1 MKRIPWF
8 LKLLLILAVAFTAAR
23 LLMTQVIGNNQVS
36 GDSMQPT
43 LQSNDRLLSRRHAS
57 IAHNQIVVIKA
68 PDAPAGT
75 LYIKRVIGLPG
86 DTVRVKNERLYLNGK
101 LQKQPYLKTSFMRQE
116 IQAWAT
122 LHHKE
127 GTNIQFTQDFDLK
140 SNRATHST
148 RVPAG
153 KYFVMGDNR
162 FVSHDGR
169 AFGFISRAQIDS
181 VVIWRYWPLTKMH
194 TY

>member
-8 LKLLLILAVAFTAAR
+8 LKLLLIMVIAFAAAR
-23 LLMTQVIGNNQVS
+23 LLMTQVLGNNQVS

-43 LQSNDRLLSRRHAS
+43 LENNDRLLSLRHAK
-57 IAHNQIVVIKA
+57 IARNKIVVIKA

-75 LYIKRVIGLPG
+75 LYIKRVIGMPG
-86 DTVRVKNERLYLNGK
+86 DTVRVKNERLYINGK
-101 LQKQPYLKTSFMRQE
+101 QQAQPYLKPSFMRQE
-116 IQAWAT
+116 IQAWAM
-122 LHHKE
+122 LNHKE
-127 GTNIQFTQDFDLK
+127 GSNKPFTNDFDLK
-140 SNRATHST
+140 SNPATHST

-169 AFGFISRAQIDS
+169 AFGFISRAQIES
-181 VVIWRYWPLTKMH
+181 VVVWRYWPLNQMH

>member
-8 LKLLLILAVAFTAAR
+8 LKLLALLVLVFAAGR
-23 LLMTQVIGNNQVS
+23 LLMTQVLGNDKVS

-43 LQSNDRLLSRRHAS
+43 LQGNDRLLSLRHTA
-57 IAHNQIVVIKA
+57 ITRNRIVVIKA

-86 DTVRVKNERLYLNGK
+86 DTVRVKNERLYINGK
-101 LQKQPYLKTSFMRQE
+101 LQKQPYLKPAFMRRE
-116 IQAWAT
+116 VQAWAT
-122 LHHKE
+122 LHHKA
-127 GTNIQFTQDFDLK
+127 GTNVQFTKDFDLK
-140 SNRATHST
+140 SDPATHSA

-169 AFGFISRAQIDS
+169 AFGFISRKQIDS
-181 VVIWRYWPLTKMH
+181 VVFWRYWPLTKMH